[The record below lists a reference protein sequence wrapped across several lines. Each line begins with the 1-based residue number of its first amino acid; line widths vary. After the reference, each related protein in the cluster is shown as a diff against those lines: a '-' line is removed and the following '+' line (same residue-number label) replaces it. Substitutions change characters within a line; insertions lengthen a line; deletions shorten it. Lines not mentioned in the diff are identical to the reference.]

1 MKSWQTDWP
10 TDQPTNEHEG
20 SQESYNF
27 IYTSIK
33 TTFFPFLFNIAKP
46 HFTTY
51 YPKFLHEKNTIPAL
65 LFSNAAK
72 AADNHSDM
80 TLKVLSM

>member
-1 MKSWQTDWP
+1 MTDRL
-10 TDQPTNEHEG
+10 TDQPINRPMNMRGHRKVTI
-20 SQESYNF
+20 SFTLQ
-27 IYTSIK
+27 IK
-33 TTFFPFLFNIAKP
+33 RLFFPLLFNIAKP

-51 YPKFLHEKNTIPAL
+51 YPKFLHEKNTIPNL